1 MLPIFEREGKKLPP
15 EQESQTFYSNVITPG
30 TEFMAV
36 LSVALQYYVHQ
47 RLNNDPRWKPIKV
60 ILSDA
65 DVPGEVE
72 HKIMSYIRLQR
83 NLPVHFLILR
93 EVVFT
98 PGQQDKCFMYCQIAH
113 LAGACKGKEKGKAG
127 DFNEKGDADIVPK
140 KPYQFL
146 NIWTLREYLEYEM
159 RIPHLPFK
167 IDFERIVDFIF
178 MCFFVGNDFLPHMP
192 TLEIREGA
200 INLLLDVYKKELKTM
215 NGYPTNRSKPNH
227 GKVEHFIQARQG
239 ERIKRD
245 KAQAKSQAMREDD
258 VGPQMEPESLVPV
271 GRFQGSRLAS
281 GPARSPYQPKGSHGE
296 SSHSRPNKVAR
307 VSSGSTIGVAI
318 VEAESSL
325 EKDNVLD
332 NKEELKIKLK
342 GILRDKSNAFNYD
355 QLDEDKIKLGV
366 PGWKERYY
374 EEKFEAKSL
383 EELKD
388 DTERRCSYIATT
400 I

>member
-1 MLPIFEREGKKLPP
+1 MVNLIVKFQQPIFEREGKKLPP

-200 INLLLDVYKKELKTM
+200 INLLLD
-215 NGYPTNRSKPNH
+215 
-227 GKVEHFIQARQG
+227 RQG

-245 KAQAKSQAMREDD
+245 KAQAKSQAVREDD
-258 VGPQMEPESLVPV
+258 VGPQMEPGSLVPA

-281 GPARSPYQPKGSHGE
+281 GPAQSPYQPKGSHGE

-307 VSSGSTIGVAI
+307 VSYGSTIGVAI
-318 VEAESSL
+318 VEAES
-325 EKDNVLD
+325 N
-332 NKEELKIKLK
+332 
-342 GILRDKSNAFNYD
+342 
-355 QLDEDKIKLGV
+355 EDKIKLGV
-366 PGWKERYY
+366 PGWIERYY
-374 EEKFEAKSL
+374 EEKFEEKSL

-388 DTERRCSYIATT
+388 DTERRCSYIVTT